1 MKIRLVGAELLHA
14 DGQTDVAKLTVAFR
28 NFANAPQNYSLV
40 KNDTP
45 SCTLYKFRQTLLNK
59 RIYIYIFF
67 KFSLFLFHS
76 STDNLYSSGP
86 IAIKRRV
93 LCHSKDWKCVI
104 PVVCVKTGKGMHVVK
119 HNYVN

>member
-59 RIYIYIFF
+59 RIYIYIYIYI
-67 KFSLFLFHS
+67 SSFLYFCFTPQQTTYILLDLLLS
-76 STDNLYSSGP
+76 SEEYYATQRIGSVSSP
-86 IAIKRRV
+86 
-93 LCHSKDWKCVI
+93 LCA
-104 PVVCVKTGKGMHVVK
+104 
-119 HNYVN
+119 